1 MEIKIRDF
9 KKILKAVGKVDG
21 SGKLIFC
28 IYDDDNFDVINS
40 DLDKVVKYKHR
51 TDENFDDSIS
61 ERLIFEVDSCIS
73 GIVDKI
79 SGDDSLKIELK
90 DNSLSISKGRM
101 NSNVS
106 IKKDIVYNDIDD
118 ETKEFIFYIKKDIIK
133 KSMEKT
139 ITAVTKTDKIP
150 ETMKCLC
157 FKVKGANGVMV
168 GTDMSRLY
176 TYNFVLDTVDF
187 IDQDVQYIIPAKNVA
202 EIIRVCDLVND
213 ELCELYDS
221 GGMLIFKFK
230 NMDICVNVF
239 SEEYKD
245 YNRVLNYVIGERE
258 VIVDGKLLKSMLQPI
273 IAFASSQIFST
284 TVKLLFDPT
293 EIVISSTSD
302 RGNIKDIIECSG
314 NAENREIAFNG
325 SILYDIISHLS
336 DDKIKFI
343 FDDQESKPIKV
354 TNNEGNIV
362 DIIIPLQVAKSQ
374 ED

>member
-9 KKILKAVGKVDG
+9 KKILKTIGKVDG

-28 IYDDDNFDVINS
+28 FYDDNNFDIINS
-40 DLDKVVKYKHR
+40 DLDKVIKYKHR
-51 TDENFDDSIS
+51 VDENFDDTIA
-61 ERLIFEVDSCIS
+61 ERLVFEVDSCIS
-73 GIVDKI
+73 GIIDKI
-79 SGDDSLKIELK
+79 SGDDSLKIELNG
-90 DNSLSISKGRM
+90 NSLSISKGRM

-118 ETKEFIFYIKKDIIK
+118 ETKEFIFYIKKDIVK

-157 FKVKGANGVMV
+157 FKVKGEHGIMV

-176 TYNFVLDTVDF
+176 TYNFALDTADF
-187 IDQDVQYIIPAKNVA
+187 VDQDFQYIIPAKNVA
-202 EIIRVCDLVND
+202 EIIRICDSVND

-230 NMDICVNVF
+230 NIDICVNVF

-258 VIVDGKLLKSMLQPI
+258 VVVDGKVLKNMLQPI
-273 IAFASSQIFST
+273 IAFASSQIFAT
-284 TVKLLFDPT
+284 TVKLLFNPT

-302 RGNIKDIIECSG
+302 RGNIKDVIECSG
-314 NAENREIAFNG
+314 NATNREIAFNG
-325 SILYDIISHLS
+325 NILYDVISHLS

-343 FDDQESKPIKV
+343 FDDLETKPIKLV
-354 TNNEGNIV
+354 NNDGNIV
-362 DIIIPLQVAKSQ
+362 DVIIPLQVMKTE